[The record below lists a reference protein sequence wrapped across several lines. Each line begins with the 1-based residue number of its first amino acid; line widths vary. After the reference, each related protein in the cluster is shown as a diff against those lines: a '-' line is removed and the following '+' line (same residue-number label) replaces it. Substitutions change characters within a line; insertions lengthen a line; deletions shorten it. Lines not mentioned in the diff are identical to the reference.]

1 MNDPFEEPV
10 DPEDV
15 ADVLALIADPPNLRQ
30 APKPYD
36 LAGHFDEWFDGGAV
50 RHADAYSEY
59 VLEDGVIATVEDT
72 EVLSVIIRFGSRTVL
87 VRQIRPEDLVEEE
100 DDDEG

>member
-1 MNDPFEEPV
+1 MGEPFEDAV

-15 ADVLALIADPPNLRQ
+15 ADVLALIAEPPNLRQ

-36 LAGHFDEWFDGGAV
+36 LAGPFDEWFDGGAV
-50 RHADAYSEY
+50 RHGDGYSEF

-72 EVLSVIIRFGSRTVL
+72 DVLSVIIRFGSRTVL
-87 VRQIRPEDLVEEE
+87 VRQVTDEDLVE
-100 DDDEG
+100 DDDEDEG